1 MTNSNKIIMRLKLK
15 WFFTL
20 MMAFLVQLS
29 FAQEKTVTGT
39 VVEGGFPL
47 PGVSV
52 VVKGTTNGTQTDFDG
67 KYTIKVKKG
76 ETLVFSFI
84 GMNTE
89 SKVIGESSTV
99 NVTMVGEDS
108 KLEEVIVMAYGQTK
122 KKNEITGSAVKVD
135 GETIAKMPLVSPDQA
150 LQGRVAG
157 LQMATTSGT
166 PGSTQ
171 QIRIRGIAGIG
182 GDLEPLIVIDG
193 VPMVNNDMG
202 VEGSSSLSPLSS
214 INANDIASMTV
225 LKDAAATAPYGAR
238 GAAGVIIITTK
249 KGKSGGTKYSLTTTA
264 GIQNKAVKG
273 LKMANGAQKEE
284 LFLESLYNDYGS
296 SLGFSKDQTYDYFTQ
311 NPQNI
316 PSSAQTAF
324 GLLNDWKNAG
334 SQNYNWDKKV
344 ENKNALYYN
353 LDFAAQGGD
362 EKSTF
367 YSSIGYNKTESIAFG
382 GDFRRVTG
390 NIAYDRQLSDKVR
403 FSSNFRIANTKQ
415 NAIMENGSYF
425 SNPMLTKYFMNPWRS
440 PYNADGSYNTNLG
453 GLHNTLYT
461 ISNNK
466 EINDLTRLIGSFGVT
481 YDIIKGLKW
490 NTNANLDFNYAENNT
505 YKNPTH
511 GDGVSY
517 GGYAENQIAKNFNYV
532 IQNSLDYAFGV
543 EKHKFNVK
551 ALMEYQKNKYT
562 YLYGM
567 GEQIPEG
574 FDMLG
579 NSAANWSASNTYN
592 DWSQLSYLGMV
603 NYNFDGRYLLDASFR
618 REASSK
624 FNPDN
629 HWGNFWS
636 VGGAWNINNENFMDN
651 VTWINLLRARAS
663 YGSTGNNGIAINS
676 YQALLGTTSYGGQTS
691 YELSQL
697 PSAISWETQYK
708 TDLGVDFGIFDNRV
722 SGSVAYYNSKS
733 EDLLF
738 VSNPISATTGHT
750 TQAINSGAMRNR
762 GMEYELNVD
771 VLRSKNVNVNVSAN
785 FATVNNKVLSMPV
798 DGISGLPQEIVSGTR
813 IIKEGQPLYAWNMRK
828 YAGVDSQTGEALYYV
843 NGKDGATTNVYGD
856 AAVALQGESA
866 LPKYTGGLTLHVDFY
881 NFFVDGTF
889 YYSGGNKV
897 YEDWATYTN
906 NTGNRSY
913 TYNYSTTLLDRWQQP
928 GDVTN
933 VPKLIS
939 SSSTAEQTSTRFLH
953 DGDFIRL
960 RDVAFGYSFKSEML
974 KNTGI
979 DGVTLSLR
987 GTNLWTWVK
996 DSGLK
1001 YDPEVRADGFTN
1013 LANPP
1018 IKQISFSANIK
1029 F

>member
-67 KYTIKVKKG
+67 KYTIKVNKG

-89 SKVIGESSTV
+89 SKVIGESSAV
-99 NVTMVGEDS
+99 NITMTAEDS

-135 GETIAKMPLVSPDQA
+135 GETIAKMPLVSADQA

-171 QIRIRGIAGIG
+171 QIRIRGIAGATT
-182 GDLEPLIVIDG
+182 DSDPLIVIDG

-202 VEGSSSLSPLSS
+202 VDGSSSLSPLSS

-273 LKMANGAQKEE
+273 LQMANGAQKEE
-284 LFLESLYNDYGS
+284 LFLESLYNEYGTNF
-296 SLGFSKDQTYDYFTQ
+296 GFAKDQTFDYFTA
-311 NPQNI
+311 NPNNL
-316 PSSAQTAF
+316 SGVASTAF

-334 SQNYNWDKKV
+334 SQNYNWGNKL

-353 LDFAAQGGD
+353 LDFSAQGGD

-403 FSSNFRIANTKQ
+403 FSSNIRIANTKQ

-440 PYNADGSYNTNLG
+440 PYNADGSYNTELG

-466 EINDLTRLIGSFGVT
+466 EINDLTRLIGNFGVT

-490 NTNANLDFNYAENNT
+490 TTNANMDFNFAENNT
-505 YKNPTH
+505 YKNPIH
-511 GDGVSY
+511 GDGVAY

-532 IQNSLDYAFGV
+532 IQNSLDYAFGFN
-543 EKHKFNVK
+543 KHKFNAK

-562 YLYGM
+562 SLYGM
-567 GEQIPEG
+567 GESIPQG

-579 NSAANWSASNTYN
+579 NSAANWSATNTYN
-592 DWSQLSYLGMV
+592 DWSQLSYLGML
-603 NYNFDGRYLLDASFR
+603 NYNFDGRYLLDLSYR
-618 REASSK
+618 HEATSK
-624 FNPDN
+624 FNPEK
-629 HWGNFWS
+629 HWGGFWS
-636 VGGAWNINNENFMDN
+636 VGGAWNVNNETFMEN
-651 VTWINLLRARAS
+651 VNWINLLRARAS
-663 YGSTGNNGIAINS
+663 YGTTGNNGIPINK
-676 YQALLGTTSYGGQTS
+676 YQALLGTGSYGGQIS

-697 PSAISWETQYK
+697 PSRITWESQTK
-708 TDLGVDFGIFDNRV
+708 TDAGIDFGFFDNIV
-722 SGSVAYYNSKS
+722 SGSFAFYNSTSKR
-733 EDLLF
+733 LLF
-738 VSNPISATTGHT
+738 DNPVSLTTGHG
-750 TQAINSGAMRNR
+750 TQTINSGSMRNR
-762 GMEYELNVD
+762 GFEYELNVD
-771 VLRSKNVNVNVSAN
+771 ILRSKNVNVNVSAN
-785 FATVNNKVLSMPV
+785 FATVNNKVLKMPTDV
-798 DGISGLPQEIVSGTR
+798 VTGDPQEIVSSTR

-828 YAGVDSQTGEALYYV
+828 YAGVNPTTGEAEYYI
-843 NGKDGATTNVYGD
+843 NGHDGDKTSDYGA
-856 AAVALQGESA
+856 AAVALQGGSA
-866 LPKYTGGLTLHVDFY
+866 LPKYTGGLSLHVDFY

-897 YEDWATYTN
+897 YEDWAGYTN
-906 NTGNRSY
+906 NTGNRSF
-913 TYNYSTTLLDRWQQP
+913 TYNYSTVMMDRWQQP
-928 GDVTN
+928 GDITN
-933 VPKLIS
+933 VPKLIG
-939 SSSTAEQTSTRFLH
+939 SSSTSEQASTRFLH

-960 RDVAFGYSFKSEML
+960 RDVAFGYNFKSEML